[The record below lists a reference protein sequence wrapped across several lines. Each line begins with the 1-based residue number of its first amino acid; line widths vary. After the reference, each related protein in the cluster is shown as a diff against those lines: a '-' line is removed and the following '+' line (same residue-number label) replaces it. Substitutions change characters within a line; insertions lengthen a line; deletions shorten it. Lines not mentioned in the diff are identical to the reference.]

1 MRRLALAVL
10 IVPALAI
17 ALGGQTGPPQKR
29 SRDWK
34 RLEASGLTVM
44 GNAGADELRRT
55 ATSILR
61 FRAAMRS
68 LLPFVRL
75 DPPAPTVAVV
85 FRDDSAMTPFKPRD
99 RGKPMDMVAAYFAPH
114 PDVNYIVLSIGRR
127 EFTYQVVFHEY
138 THLLV
143 NQNISRLPL
152 WLNEGFAD
160 FFSTFDGSEVD
171 RRLIVGRP
179 IDRYV
184 GLLVGRAPPVP
195 MSVFIDPAS
204 MRDLYRDD
212 LTTARFYAQ
221 SWALVHYL
229 MLADNATHRPAL
241 GAFMSALQNGDPADQ
256 AFRRVFGPDLTTLDA
271 ALNRYLGLMK
281 LPAIQVSAPDLQVT
295 SDANAMTEADAE
307 QLQGDLQVR
316 TGAFE
321 EADKH
326 LDKAL
331 AIDRQHVQA
340 RLSRARGLVAQDR
353 AADALDIL
361 SAPDLMA
368 GDDFAR
374 DYLRAEADLD
384 LRHYDAAER
393 GYRHAVDQRPDFAFG
408 YYGLSLAQLGLGRP
422 EAAGTFT
429 RVLQLS
435 PSPGWYWTRLLD
447 SQRLGLDAFAISDA
461 TTFVDQSGWTNP
473 SSPYAMYI
481 AAITYLRRNEK
492 DKAAEVLEAIRSHV
506 APTSWQ
512 ADIASFLEGKTT
524 GQALVLKTTLPG
536 PLTEAHAYIGI
547 KAHLDGD
554 LRSAY
559 QHLEW
564 VRDKGVRSYTEYR
577 LALGELDRMDRVH

>member
-1 MRRLALAVL
+1 MRRFALAVL
-10 IVPALAI
+10 ILSAFAI
-17 ALGGQTGPPQKR
+17 ALAGQTGPPQKS

-34 RLEASGLTVM
+34 RLEAPGLTVM

-61 FRAAMRS
+61 FRAAMRA

-85 FRDDSAMTPFKPRD
+85 FRDDNAMTPFKPRD

-179 IDRYV
+179 LDRYV

-241 GAFMSALQNGDPADQ
+241 GAFLSALQNGDPADQ
-256 AFRRVFGPDLTTLDA
+256 VFKRVFGSDLTPLDT

-281 LPAIQVSAPDLQVT
+281 LPAIQVNAPDIQVT
-295 SDANAMTEADAE
+295 ADATSMTEADAE

-316 TGAFE
+316 TAAFE

-326 LDKAL
+326 LEKAL

-340 RLSRARGLVAQDR
+340 RLSRARGLLAQER

-361 SAPDLMA
+361 SAPDLA
-368 GDDFAR
+368 GDDFASG
-374 DYLRAEADLD
+374 YLRAEADLD
-384 LRHYDAAER
+384 LRHYEAAER
-393 GYRHAVDQRPDFAFG
+393 GYRHAVHVRPDFAFG
-408 YYGLSLAQLGLGRP
+408 YYGLSLAQLGLDGP
-422 EAAGTFT
+422 DAAATFT
-429 RVLQLS
+429 RVMQLS
-435 PSPGWYWTRLLD
+435 PSPNWYLTRLLD
-447 SQRLGLDAFAISDA
+447 SQRLGLDRFAISDA
-461 TTFVDQSGWTNP
+461 TNFVDQSGWTNT

-492 DKAAEVLEAIRSHV
+492 DKAADVLQAIRSHV

-524 GQALVLKTTLPG
+524 GQALVLKTTSPG
-536 PLTEAHAYIGI
+536 LLTEAHAYIGI

-577 LALGELDRMDRVH
+577 LALGELDRMDRVR